1 MPKSATPR
9 LSPLLNPHPYPSEHR
24 QAWHDRVSVSFVHR
38 AIFLAG
44 VFNSCP
50 QRQYANRLSWF
61 YPEWLIDLFDVLG
74 CESCF
79 CIVNYHLR

>member
-24 QAWHDRVSVSFVHR
+24 QAWHDR
-38 AIFLAG
+38 
-44 VFNSCP
+44 
-50 QRQYANRLSWF
+50 RQYANRLSWF

-74 CESCF
+74 YPR
-79 CIVNYHLR
+79 NWAAHG